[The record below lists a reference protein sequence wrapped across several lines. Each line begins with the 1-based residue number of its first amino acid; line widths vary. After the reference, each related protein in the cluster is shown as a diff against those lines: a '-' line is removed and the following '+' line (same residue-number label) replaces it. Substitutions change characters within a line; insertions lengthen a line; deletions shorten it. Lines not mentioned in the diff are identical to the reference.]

1 MNYVGGYGHTFSPKY
16 IITGRIFTTNE
27 TGDFAPKLLNV
38 SIFDK

>member
-1 MNYVGGYGHTFSPKY
+1 MNYVGGYGLTFSPKY
-16 IITGRIFTTNE
+16 IITGRIFTG